1 MNTTSQIKKNLISR
15 IKESNDLNLINKIQS
30 VLDSSENN
38 LYEVSIE
45 QRAAIL
51 IGRSEIIN
59 EEFFR
64 NDDVILEMKQWLE
77 KK

>member
-15 IKESNDLNLINKIQS
+15 IQECIDLNLINKIQT

-38 LYEVSIE
+38 LYELSIE
-45 QRAAIL
+45 QKAAIQ

>member
-45 QRAAIL
+45 QRAAIQ

-64 NDDVILEMKQWLE
+64 NHDLFENQQS
-77 KK
+77 